1 MARGVTVML
10 LPIKTEWPELEGRTI
25 KEATKKIKAERPDLN
40 VMACGPYGRH
50 SPPRLRTT
58 RSASVSGLTPS
69 FPGLAKAAEPNATG
83 DGALCDGTGEKIKR
97 GLEKHME

>member
-1 MARGVTVML
+1 MMARGVTVML
-10 LPIKTEWPELEGRTI
+10 LPIKTEWPELVGRTI

-40 VMACGPYGRH
+40 VVARGPYGRH

-69 FPGLAKAAEPNATG
+69 PRFPGLAKAAEPKATG
-83 DGALCDGTGEKIKR
+83 DGVLCDGTGEKN
-97 GLEKHME
+97 